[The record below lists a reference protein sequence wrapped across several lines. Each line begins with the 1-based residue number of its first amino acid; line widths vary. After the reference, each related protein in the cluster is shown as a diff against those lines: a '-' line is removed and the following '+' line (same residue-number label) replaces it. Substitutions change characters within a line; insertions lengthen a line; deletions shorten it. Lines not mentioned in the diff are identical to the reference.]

1 MKTNTTQHTSRFLR
15 HLTAGALAL
24 GLTTTA
30 FAQGTAFT
38 YQGRLTEGVN
48 PATGI
53 YDLSFTLYDAAA
65 GVGTVGSPVPKL
77 GVGITNGLFTV
88 ALDFGAG
95 LFNGSAR
102 WLEIAAKRRVHL
114 CHAGPAPTAHAY
126 ALRSLCSQRRSGG
139 LGQRG
144 CARYRDRSRHRH
156 RPSGALVERSAGC
169 AAAAARHQRVREFG
183 GGRHHHL
190 GDTGNGGNQR
200 GVGNFRQCRH
210 DH

>member
-88 ALDFGAG
+88 ALDFGA
-95 LFNGSAR
+95 
-102 WLEIAAKRRVHL
+102 V
-114 CHAGPAPTAHAY
+114 T
-126 ALRSLCSQRRSGG
+126 ALR
-139 LGQRG
+139 
-144 CARYRDRSRHRH
+144 
-156 RPSGALVERSAGC
+156 
-169 AAAAARHQRVREFG
+169 
-183 GGRHHHL
+183 
-190 GDTGNGGNQR
+190 
-200 GVGNFRQCRH
+200 
-210 DH
+210 